1 MIFGQNVFKPFFKQ
15 FIFDAH
21 KQTCLEQPILI
32 QIFSVTCTFYFDGK
46 RFRKVC
52 LKFSIFPPKNLEKIQ
67 APKIRMRRF
76 FSIPGKYKYFYYY
89 NLYFYIVNKCKST
102 NSKMLSTVWLWSL
115 FLSWNISINNN
126 TSIFS
131 SMISQLVKW
140 LFMK

>member
-1 MIFGQNVFKPFFKQ
+1 MFLNLFFKQ

-76 FSIPGKYKYFYYY
+76 FPFPENISTFITTIYISTLLINVSQQTQKCCPLFDCD
-89 NLYFYIVNKCKST
+89 LYF
-102 NSKMLSTVWLWSL
+102 
-115 FLSWNISINNN
+115 FLE
-126 TSIFS
+126 IF
-131 SMISQLVKW
+131 Q
-140 LFMK
+140 